1 MVQTIWIGAGR
12 RRAMNATALP
22 LGIWPL
28 SNSPSD
34 AVTVCASPS
43 RLATVTVEPG
53 TTGVAANA
61 KSLISICVV
70 GPTCGPPADALVLGP
85 PFRTR
90 APAVKAPAAA
100 HTRSDPV
107 SFMVE
112 GYAPSCRSVRENR
125 RASSS

>member
-1 MVQTIWIGAGR
+1 
-12 RRAMNATALP
+12 MNATALP

-53 TTGVAANA
+53 ATGVAAKA

-70 GPTCGPPADALVLGP
+70 GPTCGPPAGALVLGP
-85 PFRTR
+85 PFRTSSGR
-90 APAVKAPAAA
+90 EGAGGGA
-100 HTRSDPV
+100 H
-107 SFMVE
+107 E
-112 GYAPSCRSVRENR
+112 E
-125 RASSS
+125 